1 MKKMLKHIIICA
13 CVAIMTMSSCSY
25 LDVADNFEESFK
37 WDSIFVN
44 KKNLERYVWTVPT
57 MFPDEGYKFDKLGSF
72 ACDEAF
78 SIMIGDYTALDYV
91 QGNITP
97 TNLRAFNIWNS
108 MYIVVRRVNTILA
121 NIDKTRDLVD
131 GSREKNELLGYIYF
145 MRAYA
150 YYRLVMHYGPVVII
164 GDDVLE
170 TNEETQ
176 YYDRPR
182 ATFDESVDYVCG
194 ELERAAALMPA
205 TVSASFFGRP
215 VSGSA
220 LGLSAR
226 LRLIRASPLWNG
238 GLAARR
244 TYGTW
249 LRSTDGVNYVSQ
261 TYNEQKW
268 AEAAAVCKRI
278 IDTDLYSL
286 HIILKRADSPKLP
299 SIVPD
304 LDFPNGAGNIDV
316 FRSLHDMFNG
326 ESPVM
331 RNPEFL
337 WAQMSSGIVNYT
349 RHSFPYETFN
359 GYATVSVPQKMI
371 DAFRMADG
379 RPINNS
385 SDGYPYETDGIWNG
399 PADITFSGYTLKTNV
414 HKMFINRE
422 LRFYASIGFSGAH
435 WPMLSTSNNSRKNV
449 QFWYNSDGN
458 AGKNTVRN
466 LPYNVNTTGY
476 TLKKFVHPEDS
487 WGTTGQGTNYENSR
501 QVSKAYPI
509 IRYAEI
515 LLAYVEALN
524 NLTTTHTIQGS
535 DNKTYTLT
543 RDVGE
548 MAKYFNMVRFRAGLP
563 GLTPAELASQETMQK
578 LIETE
583 RMVELLHEN
592 ARFWDV
598 RRWGKYE
605 TTEREPI
612 MGMDMD
618 ANGLSF
624 YNVVP
629 VNQAVARNRVVDKR
643 LILLPIDL
651 NEVRKSPSLDQNPG
665 YQY

>member
-1 MKKMLKHIIICA
+1 MKNMFKHVIF
-13 CVAIMTMSSCSY
+13 CVCIAMIAMPSCDY
-25 LDVADNFEESFK
+25 LDVADNFEEAFK
-37 WDSIFVN
+37 WDSIFT
-44 KKNLERYVWTVPT
+44 KKRNLERYVWTIPT
-57 MFPDEGYKFDKLGSF
+57 MFPDEGWKFDKLGSF

-78 SIMIGDYTALDYV
+78 SIMISDYTALDYV

-108 MYIVVRRVNTILA
+108 MYIVVRKINTILA
-121 NIDKTRDLVD
+121 NIDKTTDLTD

-176 YYDRPR
+176 YYDRQR

-215 VSGSA
+215 VSASA

-249 LRSTDGVNYVSQ
+249 LRSTDRVNYVSQ
-261 TYNEQKW
+261 TYSEARW

-286 HIILKRADSPKLP
+286 HIILKRADSPVLP
-299 SIVPD
+299 DNVPD
-304 LDFPNGAGNIDV
+304 LDFPEGAGNIDA
-316 FRSLHDMFNG
+316 FRSFHEMFNG

-337 WAQMSSGIVNYT
+337 WAANSSGILNYT
-349 RHSFPYETFN
+349 RHSFPYETYN
-359 GYATVSVPQKMI
+359 GFATVSVPQKMI

-379 RPINNS
+379 RPINHS
-385 SDGYPYETDGIWNG
+385 SAEYPYETDGIWNG
-399 PADITFSGYTLKTNV
+399 PADVTFSGYTLKTNV
-414 HKMFINRE
+414 HKMYINRE
-422 LRFYASIGFSGAH
+422 PRFYASIGFSGAH
-435 WPMLSTSNNSRKNV
+435 WPMLSTSSSRKNQ
-449 QFWYNSDGN
+449 QFWYGSGGN

-487 WGTTGQGTNYENSR
+487 WGTTGQATNYEDSR
-501 QVSKAYPI
+501 QVAKAYPI

-535 DNKTYTLT
+535 DNKTYTLS
-543 RDVGE
+543 RDRGE

-563 GLTPAELASQETMQK
+563 GLTPDEVASQATMQE

-605 TTEREPI
+605 TTERESI

-618 ANGLSF
+618 ADGLAF

-629 VNQAVARNRVVDKR
+629 VNQVVARNRVVDKK
-643 LILLPIDL
+643 LILLPIEL